1 VRVIAIL
8 AAYNEERFIASCL
21 EHLIRQGV
29 ESYLIDN
36 CSTDRTVS
44 IAERY
49 LQRGLIEIESFPRN
63 GIRSWR
69 PLLERKEH
77 LASLLDADWFMHV
90 DPDEIRLAHRSDF
103 TLAEAF
109 AEADAQGYNAVNF
122 QEFTFIPTREAPD
135 HDHMHFHET
144 MRHYYAF
151 SPAFPHRLNA
161 WKRQSERV
169 ELAWSA
175 GHLVRFPELRMYPTS
190 FAMKHYMLLGVCH
203 AVEKWVQ
210 HRFDPAALKA
220 GWHGWRAHI
229 QPERIKFPPQSA
241 LNYYIDDDH
250 LDAANPRTRHFA
262 EDWVRPE
269 RGWLSRLVR
278 FK

>member
-1 VRVIAIL
+1 MRVIAIL

-21 EHLIRQGV
+21 EHLFRQGV

-49 LQRGLIEIESFPRN
+49 LQRGLIEIESFPRH

-77 LASLLDADWFMHV
+77 LASILDADWFMHA
-90 DPDEIRLAHRSDF
+90 DPDEIRLPHRSDL

-122 QEFTFIPTREAPD
+122 QEFTFMPTREAPD
-135 HDHMHFHET
+135 HDHTHFQQT
-144 MRHYYAF
+144 MRHYYPF

-161 WKRQSERV
+161 WKRQPERV
-169 ELAWSA
+169 ELAWSG
-175 GHLVRFPELRMYPTS
+175 GHLVRFPDLRMYPES
-190 FAMKHYMLLGVCH
+190 FLMKHYMLLGVPH

-210 HRFDPAALKA
+210 QRFDPAALKA
-220 GWHGWRAHI
+220 GWHDWRAHI
-229 QPERIKFPPQSA
+229 QTERIKFPSQSE
-241 LNYYIDDDH
+241 LKYYIDDDH

-262 EDWVRPE
+262 ADWAAP
-269 RGWLSRLVR
+269 
-278 FK
+278 